1 VDGCKAG
8 SVHERNGRQEAGL
21 SQQPV
26 KGKKK
31 PLQGRGFFE
40 NQSAAGAGA
49 N

>member
-1 VDGCKAG
+1 VDGCKVG

-26 KGKKK
+26 KGKNPCRAGAFLKNQN
-31 PLQGRGFFE
+31 PLQERC
-40 NQSAAGAGA
+40 A